1 MTNVSRRRFLQTVG
15 AGLAGLALSRGKT
28 GAESPRT
35 KPNVVL
41 ILADDLGYSD
51 IGCYGGE
58 IETPHLNA
66 LAAKGMRFTQFY
78 NTAKCA
84 PTRCA
89 LLTGCYHR
97 EVQNLKTD
105 DTMTLAQA
113 MRRAGYTTLMAGKWH
128 LSSTPIQKGFD
139 RYFGH
144 LSGSTNYFTG
154 DKTFRLDEEPFEVP
168 SEGFYTTDANT
179 DYAIRFLEEASK
191 KDKPFF
197 LYMAYNA
204 PHYPLQAPRD
214 DIEKYRGRY
223 MKGWDQ
229 LRRERHRRQLQMGLV
244 RSQWKLTPRDDEVA
258 AWETLSDE
266 KKKFEDLTMAT
277 YAAMVDRL
285 DRNIGRL
292 VTKLKKMGAWD
303 NTLLL
308 FLSDNGA
315 CPFQRTK
322 RPEIPPWRPDSYL
335 TYHKGWAQLCNTPFR
350 LYKQNQHEGG
360 ISTPLI
366 AHWSGIVEA
375 GSMTDQPGH
384 LIDIMATLLDITGT
398 GYPDRWNG
406 HKLRPLRGESLL
418 PILQGR
424 RREPH
429 PELFFEFSRYKGL
442 RAGKWKIAWR
452 KGPWELYDVEAD
464 RTELNN
470 LADKMPQKVA
480 EMAAHHEAWVEKLS
494 VPRAKSPR
502 PTR

>member
-15 AGLAGLALSRGKT
+15 AGLAGLALS
-28 GAESPRT
+28 PRQVPAT
-35 KPNVVL
+35 SAHAKPNIVL

-51 IGCYGGE
+51 LGSYGGE
-58 IETPHLNA
+58 IETQNLDA
-66 LAAKGMRFTQFY
+66 LAAGGMRFTQFY

-105 DTMTLAQA
+105 STITLAQA
-113 MRRAGYTTLMAGKWH
+113 MRWAGYTTLMTGKWH
-128 LSSTPIQKGFD
+128 LSSTPLQKGFD

-144 LSGSTNYFTG
+144 LSGATNYFIG
-154 DKTFRLDEEPFEVP
+154 DDTFRLDDEPFEVP
-168 SEGFYTTDANT
+168 KEGFYTTDANT
-179 DYAIRFLEEASK
+179 DYAIRFLDEASK

-229 LRRERHRRQLQMGLV
+229 LRRERHQRQLQMGLV
-244 RSQWKLTPRDDEVA
+244 KSQWKLTPRDDEVV
-258 AWETLSDE
+258 AWEILSDE
-266 KKKFEDLTMAT
+266 KKQFEDLTMAT

-292 VTKLKKMGAWD
+292 ITKIKEMGVWD

-366 AHWSGIVEA
+366 VHWPGVINANSI
-375 GSMTDQPGH
+375 TDQPGH
-384 LIDIMATLLDITGT
+384 LIDVMATLLDITGT
-398 GYPDRWNG
+398 SYPSQWDG
-406 HKLRPLRGESLL
+406 HQLRPLRGRSLL
-418 PILQGR
+418 PILKGQK
-424 RREPH
+424 REPH
-429 PELFFEFSRYKGL
+429 PELFFEFARYKGL
-442 RAGKWKIAWR
+442 RAGRWKIAWY

-464 RTELNN
+464 RTELDN

-480 EMAAHHEAWVEKLS
+480 ELAARHEAWVTELTLPKANA
-494 VPRAKSPR
+494 PPQGR
-502 PTR
+502 